1 MEEIIREV
9 EAMLGRVYLVGGS
22 VRDML
27 LGHKPKDYDF
37 SCPLH
42 PNEIEELVRASGKKA
57 FITGKR
63 YGTIGFKVGEHFV
76 EVTTFRKEMYGKTRK
91 PSVEFV
97 DDITEDLSRRD
108 FTINAVALRE
118 HHFIDPFG
126 GRADLESRMIR
137 TVGQPA
143 ARFNEDPLRML
154 RAARFAAQ
162 LGFSVEEKT
171 ARAINKHG
179 NKILDISR
187 ERWMQELDR
196 LLTSPYTELGLQV
209 LAETDLLKYLLP
221 EMRLQVGYDQH
232 TPWHTH
238 SLWEHSVSTVKL
250 SPNTPE
256 VRWAALLHD
265 IGKPFTRLERT
276 GRNIYAE
283 HDIVGAELVDG
294 IGRRLKWSNDRLHT
308 VKELV
313 RTQLEDD
320 DNPVGDADSASR

>member
-1 MEEIIREV
+1 MEEIVSEV

-22 VRDML
+22 VRDTL
-27 LGHKPKDYDF
+27 LGHTPKDYDF
-37 SCPLH
+37 SCPLL
-42 PNEIEELVRASGKKA
+42 PEDIEQKVRASGKKA

-63 YGTIGFKVGEHFV
+63 YGTIGFTVGRHFV
-76 EVTTFRKEMYGKTRK
+76 EVTTFRKETYGKTRK
-91 PSVEFV
+91 PTVEFV

-108 FTINAVALRE
+108 FTINAVALRD
-118 HHFIDPFG
+118 HHYIDPFG
-126 GRADLESRMIR
+126 GRTDLDNHIIR
-137 TVGQPA
+137 TVGQSA

-162 LGFSVEEKT
+162 LGFTIEETT
-171 ARAINKHG
+171 ARAIHKHG
-179 NKILDISR
+179 HKILDISR

-196 LLTSPYTELGLQV
+196 LLTSPYPELGLQV

-265 IGKPFTRLERT
+265 IGKPFTRLERE

-294 IGRRLKWSNDRLHT
+294 IARRLKWSNERLHT

-313 RTQLEDD
+313 RTHLED